1 MLALSM
7 LFNILVHSMSQIFK
21 VLSKLALIYQYRKD
35 NTKVLKMFI
44 NILISFKK
52 FINACQQ
59 LLTAD
64 MPWLID
70 QGW

>member
-7 LFNILVHSMSQIFK
+7 LFNILVHSMPQILK
-21 VLSKLALIYQYRKD
+21 VVSKLALIYQYRKD
-35 NTKVLKMFI
+35 TTKVLKMFI

-59 LLTAD
+59 LLVAD
-64 MPWLID
+64 IT
-70 QGW
+70 